1 MTTPQI
7 PLVLPLRPEQRF
19 DTFIGSA
26 EACRAVAATARG
38 ESADWLF
45 VCGPAGSGKSHLLM
59 AAVADAQAAGRNVRY
74 LPMRVLAGSVALAL
88 PGQER
93 ADLVCLDELDLIGAD
108 RADQEGL
115 FHFHNRARA
124 AGTRVIYAARA
135 APFLDDGV
143 LPDMVSRLNQCTRF
157 LLAPLDDADR
167 RELLQRRALQRGLTL
182 EPAVLDYLFRR
193 VGRDLGT
200 LTGILDRLDRA
211 SLAAKRRITLPL
223 VRAVLGE
230 S

>member
-1 MTTPQI
+1 MNTPQ
-7 PLVLPLRPEQRF
+7 LPLTLPVPPEQRF

-26 EACRAVAATARG
+26 DACRAITASARG

-45 VCGPAGSGKSHLLM
+45 VCGPAGSGKSHLLL
-59 AAVADAQAAGRNVRY
+59 AAVAEAQAVGRSARY

-93 ADLVCLDELDLIGAD
+93 ADLLCLDEIDVISGDAS
-108 RADQEGL
+108 DQEGL

-124 AGTRVIYAARA
+124 AGARVIYAART
-135 APFLDDGV
+135 APSLDDWS
-143 LPDMVSRLNQCTRF
+143 LPDLVSRLNQCSRF
-157 LLAPLDDADR
+157 LLAPLGDADR
-167 RELLQRRALQRGLTL
+167 RELLQRRALLRGLTL

-200 LTGILDRLDRA
+200 LSGILDRLDRA
-211 SLAAKRRITLPL
+211 SLAAQRRITVPL

-230 S
+230 Q